1 MIPSKNARL
10 GQRCFFFVPHGP
22 VWLCPHSRPPAAIA
36 REERMSF
43 GRQVY
48 DFLLSGSRAYARW
61 DLEVS
66 TSILRNRKK
75 LLLLLA
81 LAAPILA
88 GCLAEAYE
96 YHEMLGGKTAYAPA
110 FYTTTIFLASIAVGL
125 AAGLITGCIGAGG
138 GFIITP
144 ALMAVGVKGILAVG
158 TDLFHI
164 FAKAIMGTTVHKK
177 LGNVSA
183 KLAVA
188 FLAGSIVG
196 TFIGGAI
203 NKGLYNADPLLSEL
217 FISTI
222 YAILLGFL
230 GFYALFDFLRAS
242 RGTKGTASQGGH
254 GAAAGLTSLSV
265 RMQSLTVP
273 PMIIFDEDLVP
284 GGRRISGWIVA
295 AGGVAVGL
303 LAAIMGVGGGFVT
316 FPMFVYIFGVS
327 SMTTVGTDILQIIFT
342 AGFAAV
348 GQYAIYGYVFYTLAI
363 GMLLGSLLGIQIGA
377 LTTKVVRGIH
387 IRGFYAISIIAG
399 FINRAATLPKKLVEM
414 EALHW
419 SPGVVGIIEE
429 VGNVVFWAVV
439 AFFGVWVFSKFFL
452 NLGKLRGEA

>member
-1 MIPSKNARL
+1 MN
-10 GQRCFFFVPHGP
+10 
-22 VWLCPHSRPPAAIA
+22 
-36 REERMSF
+36 F

-48 DFLLSGSRAYARW
+48 QFLLSGSQAYARW

-66 TSILRNRKK
+66 TSILKNRKK
-75 LLLLLA
+75 LLILLA
-81 LAAPILA
+81 LAVPILA

-96 YHEMLGGKTAYAPA
+96 PEILGGKAAYAPA
-110 FYTTTIFLASIAVGL
+110 FYTSTIFLASIAVGL

-164 FAKAIMGTTVHKK
+164 FAKAIMGTTIHKK
-177 LGNVSA
+177 LGNVSG
-183 KLAVA
+183 KLAIA
-188 FLAGSIVG
+188 FLVGSIAG
-196 TFIGGAI
+196 TFIGGFI
-203 NKGLYNADPLLSEL
+203 NKGLYNKDPLLSEL
-217 FISTI
+217 FISAI
-222 YAILLGFL
+222 YALLLGFL
-230 GFYALFDFLRAS
+230 GFYALFDFLRAT
-242 RGTKGTASQGGH
+242 RGVQAKAAS
-254 GAAAGLTSLSV
+254 ASPNANAGLTGLSV
-265 RMQSLTVP
+265 KMQSLTVP
-273 PMIIFDEDLVP
+273 PMITFDEDLVP

-295 AGGVAVGL
+295 AGGVVVGL

-348 GQYAIYGYVFYTLAI
+348 GQYAIYGYVFYTLAV

-377 LTTKVVRGIH
+377 LTTKVVKGVH
-387 IRGFYAISIIAG
+387 IRGFYAMSIIAG
-399 FINRAATLPKKLVEM
+399 FINRVSVLPKKLVEM
-414 EALHW
+414 EVINW
-419 SPGVVGIIEE
+419 SPSVCGFIETA
-429 VGNVVFWAVV
+429 GNWVFWGVV
-439 AFFGVWVFSKFFL
+439 AFFGLWVFSKFFV